1 MTGYQIFTMDRR
13 TFITRV
19 GTAGAALTV
28 ALGKNSAMFAA
39 ADSGSKIQLPK
50 LPYDMKALEPYISE
64 KTLQFH
70 YGKHHQGYVTKTLQ
84 LVAGTKY
91 KDASPSE
98 IIKGTADQPDS
109 ETLFNN
115 AAQVFNH
122 TYYWNSMK
130 PKGGG
135 KPQGLIA
142 EEIEKSFGNYDKFVA
157 EFTDAATTQFG
168 SGWAWLVQ
176 DSGYLKVIQTANAG
190 NPITDGMKPLLNI
203 DVWEH
208 AYYLDYQNRRA
219 DYVKAFINSLLNWD
233 FAEQNLESSGPIC

>member
-1 MTGYQIFTMDRR
+1 MTDYPLSTMNRR
-13 TFITRV
+13 AFIVRV
-19 GTAGAALTV
+19 GTAGAALTA
-28 ALGKNSAMFAA
+28 ALGNNSTLFSAG
-39 ADSGSKIQLPK
+39 DSASKIQLPK

-64 KTLQFH
+64 RTLQFH

-84 LVAGTKY
+84 LIAGTKY
-91 KDASPSE
+91 EGDSSSE
-98 IIKGTADQPDS
+98 IIKATADQPDS
-109 ETLFNN
+109 ASLFNN

-142 EEIEKSFGNYDKFVA
+142 AEIDKSFGHYDKFVE
-157 EFTDAATTQFG
+157 EFTNAANTQFG

-176 DSGYLKVIQTANAG
+176 DKEYLKVVKTANAD
-190 NPITDGMKPLLNI
+190 NPITDGLKPLLNI

-219 DYVKAFINSLLNWD
+219 DYVKAFLNSLLNWD
-233 FAEQNLESSGPIC
+233 FAEQNLASSGPIC